1 MKNLVLISAVALTT
15 GTLIALISGI
25 EIEKPIHSIKKQEHF
40 NMIIVPDLSNRID
53 TVNKPKPVGD
63 LEIIGGVLDDIY
75 PEFLCENRINAHQQD
90 RFILEFTNQKLITDH
105 NINTDLL
112 SIDISKFKNQI
123 DRIEYLTGKSNLNN
137 INRDIEKLKTEVD
150 NTYDKARAD
159 MGGADIPSFLEKLN
173 TSQIKKKGCLKNK
186 KTHDGKTIVQ
196 EYRNVII
203 LITDGYI
210 EADKYA
216 KNYSIQKVYPNLSQN
231 RIESFRED
239 FNKRNDCRT
248 VDVFFSE
255 EGYGITPVQNEL
267 LKEVEILVL
276 EIDDRSL
283 NESGN
288 STKEISDY
296 KIIKLFW
303 EDWLTKSGVKRFE
316 LFTKASSKSE
326 VQDHV
331 NKFLQINN

>member
-1 MKNLVLISAVALTT
+1 MKNLVLISAVIFTT

-25 EIEKPIHSIKKQEHF
+25 EIEKTIRSPKKQEHF

-53 TVNKPKPVGD
+53 IVNKPKPVSD
-63 LEIIGGVLDDIY
+63 LEIIGGVLDNIY
-75 PEFLCENRINAHQQD
+75 PEFLSENRINAHQQD
-90 RFILEFTNQKLITDH
+90 RFLLEFTNQKLITDH

-112 SIDISKFKNQI
+112 SVDISKFKNQI
-123 DRIEYLTGKSNLNN
+123 ERIEYLTGKNNLNN
-137 INRDIEKLKTEVD
+137 LNRDIEKLKTEVG
-150 NTYDKARAD
+150 NTYAKARAD
-159 MGGADIPSFLEKLN
+159 LGGADIPSFLENLN

-210 EADKYA
+210 EADKYSS
-216 KNYSIQKVYPNLSQN
+216 NYTSQKIYPNISEK
-231 RIESFRED
+231 RINSFRND
-239 FNKRNDCRT
+239 FSQKKNGRSLKQ
-248 VDVFFSE
+248 FFTD

-267 LKEVEILVL
+267 LKETEILVL

-288 STKEISDY
+288 STKEINDY

-316 LFTKASSKSE
+316 LYKKASTKTE
-326 VQDHV
+326 VQDHI